1 VVLELKPDFRQRCFA
16 KAISLSFF
24 CLWASLKQK
33 PTKCPSFPQREQVY
47 FSRLVCEIDGFEI
60 NGFASTE
67 DFAFTTFDFEED
79 AFKEDMMPADLNT
92 VFLGSVSIKISP
104 LLATP
109 KTIGGCLA

>member
-1 VVLELKPDFRQRCFA
+1 MGKS
-16 KAISLSFF
+16 K
-24 CLWASLKQK
+24 
-33 PTKCPSFPQREQVY
+33 TKTNQMSVFSKKEQVY
-47 FSRLVCEIDGFEI
+47 FSRLVCEVDGFEI